1 MPTKKNLSKRNK
13 KNKKKKTKKVKK
25 VKKVKDKRKFT
36 DNEYPYRNHTKDK
49 ALENFLKFQ
58 TSAKSDMSSKSLL
71 GIVTVDYGT
80 ERARVKTKYRN
91 KSLFERW
98 NDKVARKKMMT
109 FAKRLKKQDLAR
121 TGRNSTV
128 TNVISRAISL
138 SWGTINTMR
147 PAAALN
153 IYKKYKATSVLDFT
167 AGWGS
172 RMVAA
177 SALGINYI
185 GIDANK
191 NLSGGYNKIIKLIQP
206 HTNSKIHMTFNKA
219 EKVDFSKLPKYDFV
233 FTSPP
238 YEYLE
243 VYENMENYENTGKI
257 KQPYSAKLI
266 KSREADGFYDS
277 FIIPAIM
284 NAYKYLPMGKYMCLN
299 IPDLMYKKIK
309 KKWKAADKKEKYF
322 ITKRIGSN
330 VPQSSRNDSEYIYCW
345 KKK

>member
-1 MPTKKNLSKRNK
+1 MVTKRKTRNK
-13 KNKKKKTKKVKK
+13 KKRKTRKKI
-25 VKKVKDKRKFT
+25 DKRKFS
-36 DNEYPYRNHTKDK
+36 DKDYPFRNHSQEK
-49 ALENFLKFQ
+49 ALQNFLKLQ
-58 TSAKSDMSSKSLL
+58 KAAKSNLSSNSLL

-91 KSLFERW
+91 KSLYERW
-98 NDKVARKKMMT
+98 NDPKARNKMIK
-109 FAKRLKKQDLAR
+109 FAKRLKKQDLIR
-121 TGRNSTV
+121 TGRRSTV
-128 TNVISRAISL
+128 SNVLLRAISL

-153 IYKKYKATSVLDFT
+153 IYKKYGAKSVLDFT

-177 SALGINYI
+177 AALNINYI

-191 NLSGGYNKIIKLIQP
+191 NLSEGYNKIQKLIKP
-206 HTNSKIHMTFNKA
+206 HTNSNIHMTFDKSEN
-219 EKVDFSKLPKYDFV
+219 VDFSKLPPYDFV

-243 VYENMENYENTGKI
+243 VYENMKNYENTGKI
-257 KQPYSAKLI
+257 KQPYSSKLI
-266 KSREADGFYDS
+266 KSQEADGFYDD
-277 FIIPAIM
+277 FIIPTIKQ
-284 NAYKYLPMGKYMCLN
+284 AYKYLPKGKYMCLN

-309 KKWKAADKKEKYF
+309 KKWKKCTKKEKYF

-345 KKK
+345 KKV